1 MLTGPMPLELLD
13 YVRDLFAPEDDNLC
27 LISQSLTASGM
38 PEGWEISRDVG
49 QFFVLMCRLIGA
61 KRVVEFGTL
70 AGHSAYWLSQALPD
84 DGKVISIELNP
95 EWAEVARQN
104 LQKVG
109 VGHKVEVRVGSA
121 TEMMAPL
128 LEEVLATG
136 QKFDAIFLDAAK
148 AHYPEFLAWSED
160 VLRPGGLLF
169 ADNVLRADSWRGQ
182 TLLDPTSDDPRILAI
197 RQFNSQLANH
207 PRYTGTIIPI
217 RAGVAVG
224 LYHGK

>member
-1 MLTGPMPLELLD
+1 MLTDYMPLELLD
-13 YVRDLFAPEDDNLC
+13 YVRDLFAPEDDNLR